1 LNQKNTICKYEKERF
16 SMSVCAQ
23 ISELVQKGKAKL
35 VKEEV
40 AKAIESGV
48 PVADILNEG
57 MLAAMG
63 IVGEKFK
70 NNQVYVPEMLVAA
83 RAMNAGMEILKPHL
97 VEAGVEPIGK
107 VILGTV
113 AGDLHDIG
121 KNLVKLML
129 EGKGIEVVDLGID
142 VPAEKFVEAHKEH
155 GSTLILL
162 SALLTT
168 TMGEM
173 KNVIETFQKA
183 GLRDKV
189 KFMVGGAPITDT
201 FRAEIGAE
209 YYTADA
215 ASAASLAKEVI
226 SA

>member
-1 LNQKNTICKYEKERF
+1 
-16 SMSVCAQ
+16 MSVCTQ
-23 ISELVQKGKAKL
+23 ISELVQKGRAKL

-40 AKAIESGV
+40 SKAIEGGV
-48 PVADILNEG
+48 PAADILNEG
-57 MLAAMG
+57 MLAAMD

-70 NNQVYVPEMLVAA
+70 NNEIYVPEMLVAA
-83 RAMNAGMEILKPHL
+83 RAMNAGMEVLKPYL
-97 VEAGVEPIGK
+97 VEAGVKPIGK

-121 KNLVKLML
+121 KNLVRLML

-155 GSTLILL
+155 GSGLILL

-173 KNVIETFQKA
+173 KNVIETFEKA

-189 KFMVGGAPITDT
+189 KFMVGGAPVTDT

-209 YYTADA
+209 YYTSDA
-215 ASAASLAKEVI
+215 ASAASLAKDVI

>member
-1 LNQKNTICKYEKERF
+1 MSICT
-16 SMSVCAQ
+16 Q

-57 MLAAMG
+57 LLAAMG

-142 VPAEKFVEAHKEH
+142 VPAEKFVEAYNEH
-155 GSTLILL
+155 GSSLILL

-173 KNVIETFQKA
+173 KNVIEAFAKA

-189 KFMVGGAPITDT
+189 KFMIGGAPITET
-201 FRAEIGAE
+201 FKNEIGAE

-215 ASAASLAKEVI
+215 ATAASLAKEI
-226 SA
+226 ITAA

>member
-1 LNQKNTICKYEKERF
+1 
-16 SMSVCAQ
+16 MSVCAQ
-23 ISELVQKGKAKL
+23 ISELVQKGRAKP

-48 PVADILNEG
+48 PVEDILNEG
-57 MLAAMG
+57 MLAAMDE
-63 IVGEKFK
+63 VGEKFK
-70 NNQVYVPEMLVAA
+70 NKEIYVPEMLVAA

-97 VEAGVEPIGK
+97 SEAGVESVGK

-129 EGKGIEVVDLGID
+129 EGKGIEVIDLGID

-155 GSTLILL
+155 GSSLILL

-173 KNVIETFQKA
+173 KNVIDTFEKA

-189 KFMVGGAPITDT
+189 KFMIGGAPITDT
-201 FRAEIGAE
+201 FKTEIGAE
-209 YYTADA
+209 YYSPDA
-215 ASAASLAKEVI
+215 ASAASLAKDI
-226 SA
+226 ITA

>member
-1 LNQKNTICKYEKERF
+1 MSIC
-16 SMSVCAQ
+16 VQ

-40 AKAIESGV
+40 TKAIESGV

-57 MLAAMG
+57 LLAAMS

-83 RAMNAGMEILKPHL
+83 RAMNTGMEILKPHL

-113 AGDLHDIG
+113 VGDLHDIG

-129 EGKGIEVVDLGID
+129 EDKGIEVVDLGID

-226 SA
+226 TA

>member
-1 LNQKNTICKYEKERF
+1 
-16 SMSVCAQ
+16 MSVCAQ
-23 ISELVQKGKAKL
+23 ISELVQKGRAKP

-57 MLAAMG
+57 MLAAMDV
-63 IVGEKFK
+63 VGERFK
-70 NNQVYVPEMLVAA
+70 SNEIYVPEMLVAA
-83 RAMNAGMEILKPHL
+83 RAMNAGMEVLKPHL
-97 VEAGVEPIGK
+97 MEAGVEPIGK

-155 GSTLILL
+155 GSSLILL

-173 KNVIETFQKA
+173 KTVIETFEKA

-189 KFMVGGAPITDT
+189 KFMIGGAPITDT

-209 YYTADA
+209 YYTSDA